1 MSNPPQIVRRVRFG
15 LFTFDFCTAE
25 LHKNGLKMP
34 LAGQPAEV
42 LALLLASPKDLVRRE
57 ELKKQLWSGSTFV
70 DFEHGLNKAIYG
82 IREALGDDANN
93 PRFIETLPRR
103 GYRFICPVEPVV
115 PDPPP
120 DGSGETGAL
129 RPNPDRREENGFETG
144 SPPLGRG
151 WFLANGSGK
160 GTAAAA
166 DLRADPDPPAAA
178 NSGRRPETASAVRRY
193 GRPLVLLALALGAA
207 VAVIFSANATSLCER
222 TSDGAA
228 GLLPVPP
235 WQGRPRGTPA
245 RIESL
250 AVLPFE
256 NLSHDFVQESFAD
269 GMTDALIC
277 ELGKVSTL
285 RVVSRTSAMQY
296 KRTKK
301 RLSEIARELNVDAVV
316 EGSVLRSGD
325 RVRITAQLIEAGP
338 ERHLWSEN
346 YRRDAQDVFA
356 TQSEVAREIA
366 EQVQVAVTSREKI
379 RLTGA
384 RPSKP
389 KPADSFLRAAICG
402 E

>member
-1 MSNPPQIVRRVRFG
+1 
-15 LFTFDFCTAE
+15 
-25 LHKNGLKMP
+25 
-34 LAGQPAEV
+34 
-42 LALLLASPKDLVRRE
+42 
-57 ELKKQLWSGSTFV
+57 
-70 DFEHGLNKAIYG
+70 
-82 IREALGDDANN
+82 
-93 PRFIETLPRR
+93 
-103 GYRFICPVEPVV
+103 
-115 PDPPP
+115 
-120 DGSGETGAL
+120 
-129 RPNPDRREENGFETG
+129 
-144 SPPLGRG
+144 
-151 WFLANGSGK
+151 
-160 GTAAAA
+160 
-166 DLRADPDPPAAA
+166 
-178 NSGRRPETASAVRRY
+178 
-193 GRPLVLLALALGAA
+193 
-207 VAVIFSANATSLCER
+207 
-222 TSDGAA
+222 
-228 GLLPVPP
+228 
-235 WQGRPRGTPA
+235 
-245 RIESL
+245 
-250 AVLPFE
+250 VLPFE